1 MSSESDREFERLS
14 SRLSA
19 RIRKLDDENAEFGH
33 ELYVRDISEGGTFI
47 ETGVVMPPGTR
58 IEVAFKHVHSEK
70 TFSMLATVR
79 RRTNDWP
86 LGIGVQFDQ
95 AESHEQLDQVIDGA
109 REPSLAPEP
118 APIPAPEPAPRTS
131 RSGRHRSAV
140 FFRGFDGESMKK
152 VEDEKGEVQVFQR
165 DTKGEYL
172 PVESDEVQTQNTE
185 QLLKLLAEGDM
196 DAIKQL
202 GYKIISR

>member
-1 MSSESDREFERLS
+1 
-14 SRLSA
+14 
-19 RIRKLDDENAEFGH
+19 
-33 ELYVRDISEGGTFI
+33 
-47 ETGVVMPPGTR
+47 MPPGTR
-58 IEVAFKHVHSEK
+58 IEVVFKHVHGGQ

-95 AESHEQLDQVIDGA
+95 AESDEQLEPVIDEA
-109 REPSLAPEP
+109 HEPP
-118 APIPAPEPAPRTS
+118 PAPRAS
-131 RSGRHRSAV
+131 RGGRHRSAV

-152 VEDEKGEVQVFQR
+152 VENEKGEVQLFQR

-185 QLLKLLAEGDM
+185 QLLKLLAEGDL
-196 DAIKQL
+196 DAIQQL
-202 GYKIISR
+202 GYKIIRR

>member
-1 MSSESDREFERLS
+1 MSSGDGRQFERLAT
-14 SRLSA
+14 RLSA
-19 RIRKLDDENAEFGH
+19 RIRKLDDENAELSR

-58 IEVAFKHVHSEK
+58 VEVVFKHVDNEQ

-95 AESHEQLDQVIDGA
+95 AESDEQLGQVIDEA
-109 REPSLAPEP
+109 REPS
-118 APIPAPEPAPRTS
+118 PAPEPAPRAS
-131 RSGRHRSAV
+131 RGGRHRSAV

-152 VEDEKGEVQVFQR
+152 VENEKGEVQLFQR

-185 QLLKLLAEGDM
+185 QLLKLLAEGDL
-196 DAIKQL
+196 DAIQKL
-202 GYKIISR
+202 GYKIIRR

>member
-1 MSSESDREFERLS
+1 MSSEDDRQFERLS

-19 RIRKLDDENAEFGH
+19 RIRKLDDENAELSR

-47 ETGVVMPPGTR
+47 ETGVAMPLGTR
-58 IEVAFKHVHSEK
+58 IEVVFKMPDSGQS
-70 TFSMLATVR
+70 FSMLATVR

-95 AESHEQLDQVIDGA
+95 AESHEQLDQVIDKA
-109 REPSLAPEP
+109 HEPPP
-118 APIPAPEPAPRTS
+118 APMPAPAPRAS
-131 RSGRHRSAV
+131 RGGRHRSAV

-152 VEDEKGEVQVFQR
+152 VENEKGEVQVFQR

-185 QLLKLLAEGDM
+185 QLLKLLAEGNI